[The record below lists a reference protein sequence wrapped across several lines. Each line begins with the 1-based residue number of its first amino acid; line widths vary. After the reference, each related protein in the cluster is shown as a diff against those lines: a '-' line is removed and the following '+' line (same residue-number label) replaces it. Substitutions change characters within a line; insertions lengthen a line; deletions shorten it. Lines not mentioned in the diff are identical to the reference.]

1 MLRLIVLLL
10 LLANGIYYA
19 WSQGLL
25 KAYGFAPAQAS
36 EPQRISGQLHP
47 EALRILSSDEA
58 RKMDAPAPAAST
70 STRPAECLQAGP
82 FDETQT
88 VVLRRTL
95 EAALPVGAWQLDTV
109 VEPARWIV
117 YMGKFPD
124 AQTVS
129 AKRTQLAYLNLKL
142 EPLVNPDLEFG
153 LSLGAYE
160 TRGAAE
166 VRLESLKQRGVRTAR
181 VVEERPEV
189 RGALLRVTATDE
201 ALKAHQDELKPALAG
216 KSLRNCK

>member
-1 MLRLIVLLL
+1 MLRLFVLIL
-10 LLANGIYYA
+10 LLANGVYYA

-25 KAYGFAPAQAS
+25 KAYGFAPTQPS
-36 EPQRISGQLHP
+36 EPQRISGQLRP

-58 RKMDAPAPAAST
+58 RKMDAPASVAT

-82 FDETQT
+82 FDETQA

-95 EAALPVGAWQLDTV
+95 EAALPTGAWQLDTV

-124 AQTVS
+124 TQTVA
-129 AKRTQLAYLNLKL
+129 AKRAQLAYLNLKL

-201 ALKAHQDELKPALAG
+201 VLKAHQDELKSALAG
-216 KSLRNCK
+216 KSLRTCK